1 MFLKR
6 DQFRREEDMFM
17 GQVVAKIET
26 VRTNLIMTNK
36 AREGI
41 LAWSKDE
48 HAFFHIQKSF
58 LVHIERMSNS
68 AQGETAITIYFD
80 NVANTN
86 LAEKLDSQVVVMNC
100 IVKYEGLLATNF
112 RVISS
117 RVPVRTNRRFAT
129 QLEFVT
135 APKNTVG
142 LPIELHSKI
151 RQLPIAEERSEYV
164 RKRISSWEGYLKIQ
178 ERDATIEDM
187 TASFSKL
194 SVNEDFSRMTLN
206 CSGLKDNEWNKAK
219 GLSAKFKGSR
229 DELGEV
235 LKVNRANRTVE
246 IELRPYIRE
255 QLRKNQLKPKTK
267 EVIFSN
273 FATLSQIR
281 RLRRGFADL
290 EKGLA
295 ANANLEKILFEDRP
309 RIQAPKK
316 RAKLEFHNR
325 LNEFQQ
331 EAVIG
336 AMSAED
342 LFVIQGPPGTGK
354 TTVISEIC
362 QQNAKAGL
370 RTLVASQ
377 SNLAVDNALSRLLSN
392 KDIRIL
398 RFGRTESI
406 EEEGKKFIEENVAEY
421 WREQTLQ
428 DIEQELTLHASQE
441 SELTAT
447 LEKCEEELQK
457 FKAQLIFIKEKIVE
471 QQQAK
476 LDYEVITNEIQK
488 LKKMLGIYRR
498 ELRDLEEH
506 FGEVANKY
514 EHVLLK
520 VEELERFIETNES
533 SEKLLERTNRLA
545 DEIGLTRNQL
555 LYRQAEE
562 ELNAVNEELNN
573 SRKEYM
579 TWQKNI
585 LELHQLQHELKDFT
599 KVDELTDFMQQYD
612 IPMGFIIERQIN
624 ALEKIKN
631 QMVSYHDWMAVNNK
645 LKAAIDYVEKQMG
658 QASQII
664 LQQVN
669 ARPEDSYSSYSI
681 REVHEAIDYMK
692 QFLITQKVVNPVQL
706 KPHVERLYLRRKFVW
721 EQGTILQQLKQEAVR
736 LFEMIKREVI
746 KQTTEVLANAQQKKS
761 TLTNKGMLLKDKQNQ
776 LQKRYDQLKLSLS
789 DVPISSH
796 SEQLTAILHKL
807 EIEEQ
812 HVKSTYQAVLQTIPQ
827 LEQMQQQHQKLMEE
841 RTSLASDIEDKK
853 LATQEINSQ
862 GLQQEK
868 DLKALEEILDQDYED
883 QQLQADYAIK
893 KLTEK
898 KTKLQH
904 NKAQLPIKQALQ
916 KQWYTLLQEANEHD
930 LDEIRKMYVRHANV
944 IGTTC
949 VASARKEFMD
959 NYPTFDVVIID
970 EVSKAT
976 PPELLL
982 PMLKGKKIILVGD
995 HHQLPPLVGDDT
1007 LEETLKAII
1016 EESDALEESAEL
1028 KKLLKESL
1036 FERLFKNLPR
1046 DNKQMLAIQYR
1057 MHEDIMK
1064 TITPFYEN
1072 EDDQLQCGLIN
1083 SDTVR
1088 DHFLEGHYVKRSDHL
1103 LWLDMPNEKPY
1114 FEEQMKNGKSRFN
1127 QGELDTIRHMLL
1139 DLDHATEMAKAAGK
1153 IKQDE
1158 RKSIGVISFY
1168 GEQVKK
1174 IDRLIQQE
1182 LNLQNLHL
1190 RTGTVDKF
1198 QGMEMD
1204 VIIVSMVR
1212 NTQHKGG
1219 DIGFANDYRRLNVA
1233 LSRARELL
1241 ILVGSTEMFTQR
1253 AKQKNAREMYSQLL
1267 ITVRE
1272 QNGLRDQDGN
1282 VKQ

>member
-1 MFLKR
+1 
-6 DQFRREEDMFM
+6 M

-48 HAFFHIQKSF
+48 HAFFHLQKSF

-80 NVANTN
+80 NEANTT
-86 LAEKLDSQVVVMNC
+86 LAKKLDSRVAVMNC

-112 RVISS
+112 RVISA
-117 RVPVRTNRRFAT
+117 RVPVRTNRRYAT
-129 QLEFVT
+129 KLEFVT
-135 APKNTVG
+135 AHKNTVG
-142 LPIELHSKI
+142 MPIELHSKI
-151 RQLPIAEERSEYV
+151 RELPIAEERTEYV

-187 TASFSKL
+187 TASFSKFT
-194 SVNEDFSRMTLN
+194 VNEDFSRMTLN

-235 LKVNRANRTVE
+235 LKVNRGNKTVE

-255 QLRKNQLKPKTK
+255 RLRKNQLKPKTK
-267 EVIFSN
+267 EVVFSN

-281 RLRRGFADL
+281 RLRKGFADL

-309 RIQAPKK
+309 RIQAPKR
-316 RAKLEFHNR
+316 RAKLDFHNQ

-331 EAVIG
+331 EAVTG

-342 LFVIQGPPGTGK
+342 LYVIQGPPGTGK

-406 EEEGKKFIEENVAEY
+406 EEEGKKFIEENVAQY
-421 WREQTLQ
+421 WKDQTLR
-428 DIEQELTLHASQE
+428 DLEQELEKHADQE
-441 SELTAT
+441 TKLTAT
-447 LEKCEEELQK
+447 LATGEKELQTLE
-457 FKAQLIFIKEKIVE
+457 AQLLFIKEKLVE

-476 LDYEVITNEIQK
+476 VDYKVINEDIQK
-488 LKKMLGIYRR
+488 LKKTLGALRR
-498 ELRDLEEH
+498 ELRELEEN
-506 FGEVANKY
+506 FGDVANKY
-514 EHVLLK
+514 EHVLKK
-520 VEELERFIETNES
+520 VEELERFLEANDS
-533 SEKLLERTNRLA
+533 SEQLLEQFNRIVK
-545 DEIGLTRNQL
+545 EIEQTRNQL
-555 LYRQAEE
+555 LYRQVEE
-562 ELNAVNEELNN
+562 ELNSVNEALSV
-573 SRKEYM
+573 SRTEYIS
-579 TWQKNI
+579 WQRNV
-585 LELHQLQHELKDFT
+585 LELHQLQHNLEHFT
-599 KVDELTDFMQQYD
+599 KVDELTSFMQQYE
-612 IPMGFIIERQIN
+612 IPMGFIIERQLD
-624 ALEKIKN
+624 AFEKIKN
-631 QMVSYHDWMAVNNK
+631 QMVSYHDWMALNNK
-645 LKAAIDYVEKQMG
+645 LKAAIDYVEKKMG
-658 QASQII
+658 PAAQII

-669 ARPEDSYSSYSI
+669 SRPADSYSSYSI
-681 REVHEAIDYMK
+681 REVHEAIDQMK
-692 QFLITQKVVNPVQL
+692 QFLLTEKVVNPEQL
-706 KPHVERLYLRRKFVW
+706 KRHLERLYFRRKFVW
-721 EQGTILQQLKQEAVR
+721 EQGVVLQQLKQEAIRV
-736 LFEMIKREVI
+736 FEMIKKEVA
-746 KQTTEVLANAQQKKS
+746 KQTTQVLTTAQQKKS
-761 TLTNKGMLLKDKQNQ
+761 TLTNKGMLLKNKQALVQ
-776 LQKRYDQLKLSLS
+776 ERYDQLKSKRS
-789 DVPISSH
+789 EDVTSGNR
-796 SEQLTAILHKL
+796 EQLKAILHKL
-807 EIEEQ
+807 EAEAQ
-812 HVKSTYQAVLQTIPQ
+812 HIKTIHQAVLQKIPQ
-827 LEQMQQQHQKLMEE
+827 LAQMQQQHQMLTEQRTVTANQIEE
-841 RTSLASDIEDKK
+841 KK
-853 LATQEINSQ
+853 QAMKEVNSQ

-868 DLKALEEILDQDYED
+868 DLKALEEILEQDFQD
-883 QQLQADYAIK
+883 QQLQIDYAIK
-893 KLTEK
+893 KLSEK
-898 KTKLQH
+898 ITKLQH
-904 NKAQLPIKQALQ
+904 NKIQLPIKQALQ
-916 KQWYTLLQEANEHD
+916 NQWYTLLQEANEHD
-930 LDEIRKMYVRHANV
+930 LDEIRKLYVRHANV

-949 VASARKEFMD
+949 VASARKEFME

-982 PMLKGKKIILVGD
+982 PMLKGKKVILVGD

-1016 EESDALEESAEL
+1016 EESDTIEESAEL

-1057 MHEDIMK
+1057 MHADIMK

-1072 EDDQLQCGLIN
+1072 EDDQLQCGLIDSN
-1083 SDTVR
+1083 NVR
-1088 DHFLEGHYVKRSDHL
+1088 DHFLDGHYVKRANHL
-1103 LWLDMPNEKPY
+1103 LWLDIPNKKPY

-1139 DLDHATEMAKAAGK
+1139 DLEHTTEMAKASGDM
-1153 IKQDE
+1153 QPNE
-1158 RKSIGVISFY
+1158 LKSVGVISFY

-1174 IDRLIQQE
+1174 IDRLLQQE
-1182 LNLQNLHL
+1182 LHLKHLHL

-1212 NTQHKGG
+1212 NTQNRSG

-1253 AKQKNAREMYSQLL
+1253 AKHKNARDMYSQLL
-1267 ITVRE
+1267 ETVKE

-1282 VKQ
+1282 VK